1 MLMRSRAIFLALAST
16 VCLLA
21 SLAAAQEMRWGALST
36 ASDAYGWA
44 KDYTTRRE
52 AEDAALA
59 NCKKHSKRDDCETR
73 AMPQGSC
80 GAVVSWSKGSG
91 RRSQIGNVARFG
103 ETEDLAKTRAMDD
116 CQRYYSGCRLSYSFC
131 N

>member
-1 MLMRSRAIFLALAST
+1 MVST

-21 SLAAAQEMRWGALST
+21 SLATAQEMRWGAIST

-59 NCKKHSKRDDCETR
+59 NCKKHSKRGDCETR

-80 GAVVSWSKGSG
+80 GAVVSWSTGSG
-91 RRSQIGNVARFG
+91 RRSQFGNIARFG
-103 ETEDLAKTRAMDD
+103 DSEDVAKSRAMAD
-116 CQRYYSGCRLSYSFC
+116 CQRYHGGCRHTYAFC